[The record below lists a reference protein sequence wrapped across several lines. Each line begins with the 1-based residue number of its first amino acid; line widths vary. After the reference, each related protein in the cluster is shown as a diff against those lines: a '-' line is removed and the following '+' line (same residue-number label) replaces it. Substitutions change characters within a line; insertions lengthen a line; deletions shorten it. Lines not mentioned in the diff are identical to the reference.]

1 MNLLYRYEIE
11 RLEKE
16 REEKEKRLFEKV
28 PNDRR
33 GNDKRYVQ
41 MLTSMSHTYGNV
53 LAWFQKYMLS
63 LMPKDMFKTIHVNS
77 KIAHRQIR
85 STNHEFLK
93 KSKPMIIFR
102 PRISG
107 MDEER
112 FLKGTPLIEKQ
123 NNLYTTWG
131 KTKLQPFFS
140 DPKHDITIE
149 YQQNRSVMY
158 VDVVMIFSTLMT
170 QIDIVHYLENAI
182 VWNGDNFIFTCLENI
197 LPQEML
203 KIISDISHIPL
214 YDNDGSTKEFLTYLN
229 QNSVTPITYK
239 LQGSTGNREFY
250 RYYGTNVNLIFQD
263 LNWDEGEKV
272 GQIMNSYR
280 IDFTT
285 RLEFY
290 STGFYYIFSDNIY
303 KIDLP
308 SVPYSED
315 GKVIP
320 VFTDILTKEDLNL
333 QPGWHLFNRAACRL
347 EIEYDTVNIRE
358 LFNHSIL
365 EAIKYHRENGIPMLE
380 FLDIRVRRQGQLL
393 REGIDYTID
402 YDSLD
407 IHFNNQATYYTYN
420 ILICVNIEYI
430 NEMIKI
436 LFKLD

>member
-1 MNLLYRYEIE
+1 MGKN
-11 RLEKE
+11 
-16 REEKEKRLFEKV
+16 
-28 PNDRR
+28 
-33 GNDKRYVQ
+33 
-41 MLTSMSHTYGNV
+41 
-53 LAWFQKYMLS
+53 
-63 LMPKDMFKTIHVNS
+63 
-77 KIAHRQIR
+77 KI
-85 STNHEFLK
+85 
-93 KSKPMIIFR
+93 
-102 PRISG
+102 
-107 MDEER
+107 
-112 FLKGTPLIEKQ
+112 
-123 NNLYTTWG
+123 
-131 KTKLQPFFS
+131 QPFFS

-280 IDFTT
+280 IDFTA

-303 KIDLP
+303 KINLP

-380 FLDIRVRRQGQLL
+380 F
-393 REGIDYTID
+393 
-402 YDSLD
+402 
-407 IHFNNQATYYTYN
+407 
-420 ILICVNIEYI
+420 
-430 NEMIKI
+430 
-436 LFKLD
+436 